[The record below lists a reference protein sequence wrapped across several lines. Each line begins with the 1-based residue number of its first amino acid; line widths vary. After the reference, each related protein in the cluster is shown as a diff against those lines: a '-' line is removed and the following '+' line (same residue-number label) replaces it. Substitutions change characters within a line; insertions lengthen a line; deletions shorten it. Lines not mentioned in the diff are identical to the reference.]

1 MLFNKYLIFK
11 LKYLSFSYACS
22 PTKIYESCENFKVS
36 RIFLQH
42 NASHF
47 AERRKGSP
55 ARTEFYALPK
65 QELRVILFKIVLP
78 SSPELERNL
87 NVIFLRAL
95 QAKPFRE
102 RLMTTDHSSSL
113 TSFFSLNSEDI

>member
-22 PTKIYESCENFKVS
+22 PTKIYESYESENFKVS

-55 ARTEFYALPK
+55 AHAEFYALPK
-65 QELRVILFKIVLP
+65 QELRVILFKIVPP

-95 QAKPFRE
+95 
-102 RLMTTDHSSSL
+102 
-113 TSFFSLNSEDI
+113 